1 MIGSQTPNPA
11 KLITLE
17 RHISEGE
24 RSHPGATGEFSG
36 LLHGLSLAAKL
47 VWREVT
53 KAGLVNILGP
63 TDRMNIS
70 GDVVKKLDEFADQTI
85 YRAMDHLGHLCV
97 MASEENEDLLQIP
110 VNYPA
115 GKYVLLYDPLDGSGN
130 IDANITIGTIFSIYR
145 RVSSSGPGTMEDVL
159 QPGHRQVAAGY
170 RSRCPRVH
178 TGSERRGI
186 SSVTRKSPHAGTW
199 NHLQHKR
206 GELRTLVTPY
216 ATVYPVSEG
225 RTPGVGPPIFIAV
238 RGITRGGCAPDH
250 PVWRSVL
257 LSRRHQKPEREAQA
271 DVRKQTAGIH
281 RGTSRGGGVGW
292 HAAYSRYPTDIIAS
306 TFAAVHRK
314 QGRSAPGG
322 GISFRKAVLTA
333 ALGRLSDRRPLQNDT
348 LPPPVYNIR

>member
-1 MIGSQTPNPA
+1 MIGSQTPYPA

-85 YRAMDHLGHLCV
+85 YRAMDHIGHLCV

-110 VNYPA
+110 ANYPA

-170 RSRCPRVH
+170 ILFGSSMMFVYSTGHGVH
-178 TGSERRGI
+178 GFTLDP
-186 SSVTRKSPHAGTW
+186 SV
-199 NHLQHKR
+199 
-206 GELRTLVTPY
+206 GE
-216 ATVYPVSEG
+216 
-225 RTPGVGPPIFIAV
+225 F
-238 RGITRGGCAPDH
+238 
-250 PVWRSVL
+250 L
-257 LSRRHQKPEREAQA
+257 LSHENLRMPAHGTIYSTNEGNYGRWSPCMQQYIRYLKEEHPDSGRPYTLRYVGSLVA
-271 DVRKQTAGIH
+271 DVH
-281 RGTSRGGGVGW
+281 RTMLYGGV
-292 HAAYSRYPTDIIAS
+292 YCYP
-306 TFAAVHRK
+306 
-314 QGRSAPGG
+314 G
-322 GISFRKAVLTA
+322 
-333 ALGRLSDRRPLQNDT
+333 DT
-348 LPPPVYNIR
+348 KNPTESSG